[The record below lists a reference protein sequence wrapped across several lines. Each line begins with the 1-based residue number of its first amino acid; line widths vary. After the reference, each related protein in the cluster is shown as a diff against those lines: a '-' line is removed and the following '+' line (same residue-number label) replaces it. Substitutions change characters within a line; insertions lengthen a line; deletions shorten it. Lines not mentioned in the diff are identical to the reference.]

1 MRVGESDMMGSVRSE
16 TDALRT
22 GQTAAASAKAAT
34 APSNNAGSN
43 RSKTK
48 SRKIYLVI
56 FNISKRPNVRSLLC
70 TAAAFGCH
78 GVFVVGQRNFD
89 LNPDGKDVP
98 TPIKEFI
105 RNGNAKTDKEGMFVQ
120 HFDKWKI
127 FVEFLRAQQH
137 PRIQMIGVEI
147 HVDAKSIDHYC
158 TNTTEGANNGNDIAF
173 LMGNEGQGLSD
184 KQMEACDGFVRIPQY
199 GNGTASLNVNVAASI
214 ILQRMYQDQQ
224 EQKEGQ

>member
-1 MRVGESDMMGSVRSE
+1 MDIVPSE
-16 TDALRT
+16 TDASRT
-22 GQTAAASAKAAT
+22 GQSAAAQAAT
-34 APSNNAGSN
+34 APSNTSDAK
-43 RSKTK
+43 RVMTK

-89 LNPDGKDVP
+89 LNPDGRDVP

-105 RNGNAKTDKEGMFVQ
+105 RDGNTNTSGDKKGMFVQ
-120 HFDKWKI
+120 HFDKWRT

-137 PRIQMIGVEI
+137 PGIQMIGVEI
-147 HVDAKSIDHYC
+147 HIDAKSIDHYC
-158 TNTTEGANNGNDIAF
+158 TNTTTGGNNVHESDIAF

-224 EQKEGQ
+224 EQKES